1 MRVLLINPAS
11 PTGTYWSMT
20 DLCRFIGARTLVPPL
35 GLLTVAALLPA
46 SWEFRLKD
54 LNARRLDEDDWR
66 WADLVMVS
74 GMLVQRD
81 NLLSVVRGAK
91 ARGKPVAAGGPYPTS
106 LPEEV
111 LAAGCDFLVR
121 GEGENAIPLFL
132 EALKK
137 GERRGVIEVPEK
149 PDLAI
154 SPVPRFDLLNL
165 RDYAIMPIQT
175 SRGCPFDC
183 EFCDVVSLYGRK
195 PRYKAASQVI
205 AELEA
210 LHRLGWQKEVFICDD
225 NFVGHKSH
233 AKAILHKLIDWR
245 ENSGRGFGYW
255 TQTSVDVGQDE
266 ELMDLM
272 VRARFRNLFIGLE
285 SPDAEVLAGAGK
297 FQNVRHP
304 LFESLHNLK
313 AKGLIVVGSF
323 IIGFDHEKPGAGR
336 RIAAFAEAADLPL
349 VMLNLL
355 NPLPHTRLWRRLE
368 QEGRL
373 HPGAADQDSF
383 DYMKNTLTYDPERP
397 DRDIVAEHRQAWDYL
412 YEPGRFL
419 SRCHRYFLELG
430 SQRPASGRNPARPPA
445 LLPRNLGSLL
455 NQARDLL
462 TLLRVSWT
470 QGVCSPHRGRY
481 WRQFVDIYRRRPG
494 NFPKYI
500 ETLVIGEDMFR
511 LRNSFRLREP

>member
-1 MRVLLINPAS
+1 V
-11 PTGTYWSMT
+11 
-20 DLCRFIGARTLVPPL
+20 
-35 GLLTVAALLPA
+35 
-46 SWEFRLKD
+46 K
-54 LNARRLDEDDWR
+54 
-66 WADLVMVS
+66 
-74 GMLVQRD
+74 
-81 NLLSVVRGAK
+81 
-91 ARGKPVAAGGPYPTS
+91 
-106 LPEEV
+106 
-111 LAAGCDFLVR
+111 

-132 EALKK
+132 KALET
-137 GERRGVIEVPEK
+137 GERRGVFEVPEK
-149 PDLAI
+149 PDLST
-154 SPVPRFDLLNL
+154 SPVPRFDLLHL

-205 AELEA
+205 AEFEV
-210 LHRLGWQKEVFICDD
+210 LHRLGWHKEVFICDD
-225 NFVGHKSH
+225 NFVGNKTH

-245 ENSGRGFGYW
+245 ETGKGFGYW
-255 TQTSVDVGQDE
+255 TQSSVDVGQDE
-266 ELMDLM
+266 ELMDLL

-285 SPDAEVLAGAGK
+285 SPDEEVLAGTGK

-304 LFESLHNLK
+304 LFESLENLK

-323 IIGFDHEKPGAGR
+323 IIGFDHEKPGAGQ

-355 NPLPHTRLWRRLE
+355 NPLPHTRLWQRLE

-373 HPGAADQDSF
+373 HPGAADQGSF
-383 DYMKNTLTYDPERP
+383 DYMKSTLTFDPRRP

-419 SRCHRYFLELG
+419 SRSHRYFLELG
-430 SQRPASGRNPARPPA
+430 SRRPASSRNPARPPA
-445 LLPRNLGSLL
+445 LLPRSLASLL
-455 NQARDLL
+455 NHGHDLL
-462 TLLRVSWT
+462 TLLRVSWS
-470 QGVCSPHRGRY
+470 QGVCSPHRRQY

-494 NFPKYI
+494 YFPKYI

-511 LRNSFRLREP
+511 LRRSLSPRQP